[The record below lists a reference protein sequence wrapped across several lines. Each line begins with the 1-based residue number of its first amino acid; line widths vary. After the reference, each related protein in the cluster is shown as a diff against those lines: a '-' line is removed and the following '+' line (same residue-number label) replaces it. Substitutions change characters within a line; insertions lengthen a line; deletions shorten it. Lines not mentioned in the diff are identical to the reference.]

1 MTEQNPMD
9 RHIKTLFENYEP
21 KVSDGTWEKIQARR
35 NRDEDRPFA
44 FWLNSRAG
52 KMAAAV
58 LLMILLGGS
67 ALVYHNFNKRDKTEI
82 AEQKLPVEN
91 KTGLKDQASP
101 STSNNNE
108 PITNAEQKNNNQ
120 PVPANASA
128 DKEKNTVQD
137 DLQVAEN
144 NTTGSKSNTNIAA
157 KKRVTILGATTAEDN
172 NTAGNEAKSKKLKV
186 KNNLAERDEKEIAQ
200 NDELILKN
208 LWMPLS
214 PLSYHKKERTT
225 INRLSLKNL
234 FIPCPEAEKNAAANK
249 TYAEM
254 YAGPD
259 YAFRKLSDTGSSD
272 YLQVRK
278 QSSKT
283 SFAYSA
289 GLRYNRVFKNG
300 MSVRAGINYSQ
311 VNEKFSHEQ
320 GNIVHLIYIINSH
333 GDTTGSYYSN
343 ATRYLRSTNKFRSVD
358 IPLAM
363 GYEMGNGNLHL
374 NINAGPVINI
384 HSWQKGFVVDR
395 NGKVQDISS
404 GKDGAASAYGY
415 RSNVGIGF
423 MGAVSFYYKMN
434 ETMHLLAEPYFR
446 HNFSTVSKPDE
457 TLQQRHHNAG
467 LRLGLR
473 LDL

>member
-21 KVSDGTWEKIQARR
+21 QVPPDTWEKIQARR
-35 NRDEDRPFA
+35 NRDKDRPFA
-44 FWLNSRAG
+44 FWLHSRAG

-58 LLMILLGGS
+58 LLVILLGS
-67 ALVYHNFNKRDKTEI
+67 TAILYTKSNKKNDAVTVKQTP
-82 AEQKLPVEN
+82 AVEN
-91 KTGLKDQASP
+91 KTDLNIDDSP
-101 STSNNNE
+101 SNPAN
-108 PITNAEQKNNNQ
+108 PITSTEKNNNQ
-120 PVPANASA
+120 PEQANANPGAAKNHAQVDSKTA
-128 DKEKNTVQD
+128 D
-137 DLQVAEN
+137 N
-144 NTTGSKSNTNIAA
+144 NTTGSKSASNITA
-157 KKRVTILGATTAEDN
+157 KNRMTISNATAGEDN
-172 NTAGNEAKSKKLKV
+172 NTAGNEAKTKKV
-186 KNNLAERDEKEIAQ
+186 KNDLTEKEESAASFNEELALQ
-200 NDELILKN
+200 NS
-208 LWMPLS
+208 WMQLS
-214 PLSYHKKERTT
+214 PLSRIKNEK
-225 INRLSLKNL
+225 INIHRPSLKNL

-249 TYAEM
+249 TYVEL
-254 YAGPD
+254 YVSPD
-259 YAFRKLSDTGSSD
+259 YAFRKLSDTGSSP

-320 GNIVHLIYIINSH
+320 GNIIHLIYITNTQ

-363 GYEMGNGNLHL
+363 GYEMGNGNLHI

-395 NGKVQDISS
+395 NGVVQDISS
-404 GKDGAASAYGY
+404 GKSGAASPYGY
-415 RSNVGIGF
+415 RSNVGLGF
-423 MGAVSFYYKMN
+423 SGAVSFYYKMN

-473 LDL
+473 VDL